1 MDRKDIGGKMGLS
14 PHIDEK
20 SGFCY
25 GVIRA
30 VKQAESFLK
39 TNSHLNSL
47 GSIVHNTTE
56 VSRLRDMGISVID
69 HDKLKQIKDSTVLIR
84 AHGEPPSTYLTAN
97 ENGIKIIDCTCP
109 VVLKLQE
116 RIKKGYEEV
125 KEEGGSLVIFGK
137 KCHAEVNGLLG
148 QVNGDALVVESKEDL
163 AGLDFQKPIVVFS
176 QTTKDTVGYA
186 NIIAE
191 IKQRVADAG
200 GSTDNVVSHNT
211 ICRQVSS
218 RHPNLKQ
225 FAAKND
231 VVLFVSGKESSNGKV
246 LFGTCKNSNPRSYKI
261 ESTSDIDPSWFN
273 PGETVGICGA
283 TSTPTWQLEGV
294 ATFIKGL

>member
-1 MDRKDIGGKMGLS
+1 MGLH
-14 PHIDEK
+14 PHVDEK

-30 VKQAESFLK
+30 IKQAETFLK
-39 TNSHLNSL
+39 TSPNLNSL
-47 GSIVHNTTE
+47 GSIVHNTAE
-56 VSRLRDMGISVID
+56 VSRLRNLGINVID
-69 HDKLKQIKDSTVLIR
+69 HDKLKQIKDSTILIR
-84 AHGEPPSTYLTAN
+84 AHGEPPSTYLTAK
-97 ENGIKIIDCTCP
+97 ENRIKIIDCTCP

-125 KEEGGSLVIFGK
+125 KKKEGSLVIFGK

-148 QVNGDALVVESKEDL
+148 HVNGDALVVETKEDL
-163 AGLDFQKPIVVFS
+163 AGLDYQKPIVIFS

-191 IKQRVADAG
+191 IKQRVAGAG
-200 GSTDNVVSHNT
+200 GSPDNVVSHNT

-231 VVLFVSGKESSNGKV
+231 VLLFVSGKESSNGKV
-246 LFGTCKNSNPRSYKI
+246 LYGTCKSSNPRSYKI
-261 ESTSDIDPSWFN
+261 ESISDIDPSWFN

-283 TSTPTWQLEGV
+283 TSTPIWQLEEV
-294 ATFIKGL
+294 AMFIKGL

>member
-1 MDRKDIGGKMGLS
+1 MGLH
-14 PHIDEK
+14 PHVDEK

-30 VKQAESFLK
+30 IKQAETFLK
-39 TNSHLNSL
+39 TSPNLNSL
-47 GSIVHNTTE
+47 GSIVHNTAE
-56 VSRLRDMGISVID
+56 VSRLRNLGINVID
-69 HDKLKQIKDSTVLIR
+69 HDKLKQIKDSTILIR
-84 AHGEPPSTYLTAN
+84 AHGEPPSTYLTAK
-97 ENGIKIIDCTCP
+97 ENRIKIIDCTCP

-125 KEEGGSLVIFGK
+125 KKKEGSLVIFGK

-148 QVNGDALVVESKEDL
+148 HFNGDALVVETKEDL
-163 AGLDFQKPIVVFS
+163 AGLDFQKPIVIFS

-191 IKQRVADAG
+191 IKQRVAGAG
-200 GSTDNVVSHNT
+200 GSPDNVVSHNT

-231 VVLFVSGKESSNGKV
+231 VLLFVSGKESSNGKV
-246 LFGTCKNSNPRSYKI
+246 LYGTCKSSNPRSYKI
-261 ESTSDIDPSWFN
+261 ESISDIDPSWFN

-283 TSTPTWQLEGV
+283 TSTPIWQLEEV
-294 ATFIKGL
+294 AMFIKGL